1 MIVLPRR
8 LSDEVADRVR
18 ALIDEK
24 NLEAGMKLP
33 AERQLAMQLGVSRN
47 SLREA
52 LAKLVSEGVLLSR
65 RGGGT
70 FIRWR
75 HDTWSEQ
82 NIVQPLKT
90 LMADD
95 PDYSFD
101 ILEARYAIEASTA
114 WHAAMRATPGEKEKI
129 QLCFEATL
137 SEDPDL
143 ASQAD
148 VRFHL
153 AIAEASHNIVLLQTM
168 RGFFDVLQSSVK
180 HSRQRMYLVP
190 PVFSQLT
197 EQHQAVIDAIFA
209 GDADGARKAM
219 MAHLSFVHTTMKR
232 FDEDQARHAR
242 ITRLPGDHNEHSRE
256 KKRMIISAASDYRAA
271 AQRILPPFLFHYM
284 DGGAYSEYTL
294 RRNVEDLSEVAL
306 RQRIL
311 KNMSDLSLETTLFN
325 EKLSMPVAL
334 GPVGLC
340 GMYARRGEV
349 QAAKAADA
357 HGIPFT
363 LSTVSVC
370 PIEEVAPA
378 IKRPMWFQLYVLRD
392 RGFMRNALERAKAA
406 GCSTLVFTVDMPT
419 PGARYRD
426 AHSGMSGPN
435 AAMRRYLQAV
445 THPQWAWDVGLN
457 GRPHD
462 LGNISAYLGKPTGLE
477 DYIGWLANNFD
488 PSISWKDLEWIRDF
502 WDGPMVI
509 KGILDPEDARDAV
522 RFGADGI
529 VVSNHGGRQLDGVL
543 SSARALPAIA
553 DAVKG
558 DIAILA
564 DSGIRNGLDVV
575 RMIALGADTV
585 LLGRAFLYALATAGQ
600 AGVANLLN
608 LIEKEMKVAMTLT
621 GAKSI
626 SEITQDSL
634 VQELSKA
641 PPAAL
646 APMAKGNAA

>member
-114 WHAAMRATPGEKEKI
+114 WHAAMRATPGDKEKI

-137 SEDPDL
+137 SEDPDI

-153 AIAEASHNIVLLQTM
+153 AIAEASHNI
-168 RGFFDVLQSSVK
+168 
-180 HSRQRMYLVP
+180 VP

-242 ITRLPGDHNEHSRE
+242 ITRLPGEHNEHSRE
-256 KKRMIISAASDYRAA
+256 K
-271 AQRILPPFLFHYM
+271 
-284 DGGAYSEYTL
+284 
-294 RRNVEDLSEVAL
+294 
-306 RQRIL
+306 
-311 KNMSDLSLETTLFN
+311 
-325 EKLSMPVAL
+325 
-334 GPVGLC
+334 
-340 GMYARRGEV
+340 
-349 QAAKAADA
+349 
-357 HGIPFT
+357 
-363 LSTVSVC
+363 
-370 PIEEVAPA
+370 
-378 IKRPMWFQLYVLRD
+378 
-392 RGFMRNALERAKAA
+392 NA
-406 GCSTLVFTVDMPT
+406 
-419 PGARYRD
+419 
-426 AHSGMSGPN
+426 
-435 AAMRRYLQAV
+435 
-445 THPQWAWDVGLN
+445 
-457 GRPHD
+457 
-462 LGNISAYLGKPTGLE
+462 
-477 DYIGWLANNFD
+477 
-488 PSISWKDLEWIRDF
+488 
-502 WDGPMVI
+502 
-509 KGILDPEDARDAV
+509 
-522 RFGADGI
+522 
-529 VVSNHGGRQLDGVL
+529 
-543 SSARALPAIA
+543 
-553 DAVKG
+553 
-558 DIAILA
+558 
-564 DSGIRNGLDVV
+564 
-575 RMIALGADTV
+575 
-585 LLGRAFLYALATAGQ
+585 
-600 AGVANLLN
+600 
-608 LIEKEMKVAMTLT
+608 
-621 GAKSI
+621 
-626 SEITQDSL
+626 
-634 VQELSKA
+634 
-641 PPAAL
+641 
-646 APMAKGNAA
+646 